1 MNPCFQIADDV
12 FFDENIEGVFILSDS
27 GEVYVLEDDVS
38 KAVWNMLADSP
49 QSLDDMCQHTKQ
61 KFNISEDDHVEDDI
75 RDFVTAL
82 SKIGVLKE
90 CMVPADKIS

>member
-1 MNPCFQIADDV
+1 MNPWFQIADDV

-49 QSLDDMCQHTKQ
+49 QSLDEMCQHTKQ
-61 KFNISEDDHVEDDI
+61 KFNIGDDDHVEDDI

-90 CMVPADKIS
+90 CMVPADRIS